1 MFGTA
6 SKEAITPG
14 YPSYRPNRHFASRK
28 HLKDGQAGQTSL
40 SFRSNSDTS
49 DTHRTNFQ
57 DLPGVFVRRQSSTVG
72 AGSILG
78 PPAVTG
84 GDHFA

>member
-14 YPSYRPNRHFASRK
+14 YPSYGPNRHFASRK

-40 SFRSNSDTS
+40 RFRSNSDT
-49 DTHRTNFQ
+49 HGANFQ
-57 DLPGVFVRRQSSTVG
+57 GFLFDVNLPLFVG